1 MQDWKPTAAQKAQYE
16 NEGYFIER
24 NVISKDLAAQLR
36 GVIRNVLML
45 PKPGEFVDF
54 DPMDPM
60 EDSPQGRIARYRKL
74 NNFCV
79 QVPLLW
85 HNIHA
90 GPALL
95 NIARYFLGDDIIMKF
110 NSCFLK
116 PARTGAATPW
126 HQDNGLWR
134 DGETEPFNFWMPLEP
149 ATRENGC
156 MQFIPHSHKTEII
169 EHVLYSDSIHGELP
183 REQVQTMI
191 EKHGVRHIEL
201 DTGDTVFW
209 HSNMWHYSPPNRSEK
224 SRVAVAG
231 VWTNPEIV
239 KTSKRFWGHF
249 RWVMK
254 NGETCTQF
262 PPEVVPM
269 ENRTGEAPKPFPSAK
284 DEI

>member
-1 MQDWKPTAAQKAQYE
+1 MTRWQPTPAQKAQYE

-24 NVISKDLAAQLR
+24 NVISEDLAAQLR
-36 GVIRNVLML
+36 GVIRNVLMM
-45 PKPGEFVDF
+45 PDPGEFVDF

-60 EDSPQGRIARYRKL
+60 EDSPKGRIARYRKL

-79 QVPLLW
+79 QAPLLW

-169 EHVLYSDSIHGELP
+169 EHVLYPDSIHGELP
-183 REQVQTMI
+183 REHVQQMI
-191 EKHGVRHIEL
+191 EKHGVQHIEL
-201 DTGDTVFW
+201 GTGDAVFW
-209 HSNMWHYSPPNRSEK
+209 HSNMWHYSPPNKSEK
-224 SRVAVAG
+224 SRIAVAG
-231 VWTNPEIV
+231 VWTNPEIT
-239 KTSKRFWGHF
+239 KTSRRFWGHF

-269 ENRTGEAPKPFPSAK
+269 ENRTGEAPKPFPQAK
-284 DEI
+284 DY